1 MKYLQVLIYHDEYAD
16 DKWLI
21 INKLLYFIIALL
33 WKYPIY
39 FPFIVRFETLDLIC
53 LRDIAW

>member
-21 INKLLYFIIALL
+21 INKLLYFIIAFFYGNIHASHLSTS
-33 WKYPIY
+33 
-39 FPFIVRFETLDLIC
+39 FNFISITQ
-53 LRDIAW
+53 